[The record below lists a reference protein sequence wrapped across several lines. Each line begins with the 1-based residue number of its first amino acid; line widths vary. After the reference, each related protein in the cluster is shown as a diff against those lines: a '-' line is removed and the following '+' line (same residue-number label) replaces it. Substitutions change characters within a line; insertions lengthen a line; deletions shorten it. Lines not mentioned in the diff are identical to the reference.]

1 MSALLSAVFAFLAAS
16 AGSGAWAAT
25 ACALAGFS
33 LGGSWPT
40 LLGYAS
46 HRNPGRTG
54 TVFGVIVSAG
64 AAGAAIVP
72 PLGGWVAQHSASQI
86 RATMTLGGCVAL
98 LEGAVIILLMAA
110 ERKRGGI
117 N

>member
-1 MSALLSAVFAFLAAS
+1 M
-16 AGSGAWAAT
+16 AAT
-25 ACALAGFS
+25 ACGLAGFC

-46 HRNPGRTG
+46 HLNPGRTG

-64 AAGAAIVP
+64 SAGAVVVP

-86 RATMTLGGCVAL
+86 RATMVLGGCVAL
-98 LEGAVIILLMAA
+98 LEATVIILLMVAA
-110 ERKRGGI
+110 RRKRT
-117 N
+117 